1 MLPKLKYI
9 VGSGFTSGRILPKAP
24 GSEGS
29 MVALLLGGLFWYLF
43 GPIAISALFLISI
56 VAGFWSAHWYIE
68 THGEDP
74 GSFVMDEWAGQ
85 LLAMHLI
92 WLIPEETTLQITLL
106 LFVATFVLFRFFDI
120 LKPIGIKRLEAIPGA
135 IGVMADDL
143 LAGFYTFLTLFFVI
157 LAFL

>member
-1 MLPKLKYI
+1 MLPKLKYLI
-9 VGSGFTSGRILPKAP
+9 GSGFTNGRLIPKAP
-24 GSEGS
+24 GTEGS
-29 MVALLLGGLFWYLF
+29 LIAMLIGTFVWYNF
-43 GPIAISALFLISI
+43 GPIAITAVFLTSI
-56 VAGFWSAHWYIE
+56 VAGFWSAPLFIQTY
-68 THGEDP
+68 GEDP

-92 WLIPEETTLQITLL
+92 WLIPEDTTLQITLL